1 MLENVKRDVVEFLKR
16 KEVDYALMINGV
28 WGSGKTY
35 FVQNSLQDEF
45 TATKFSPVYVSLN
58 GVGSFEEVAAQIVFG
73 TGWKVSKSAA
83 KSFLL
88 PFALRYLPEK
98 SVSAILS
105 ALQTVGEK
113 KAKGWLG
120 WLHTSK
126 DLSPKAHVL
135 IIDDLER
142 VPDVEKNLVPIM
154 GRVFDE
160 FISRGYHVV
169 FIGDETHIGF
179 SKFKEEK
186 EKYVRRTI
194 TFKPDVDAVVDAI
207 ASSFVGAAGRYAML
221 GCADL
226 KRFAVSCGISNI
238 RVIKR
243 IMDDFVTVSERV
255 NDQALIKKIA
265 HILMFRL
272 APIVAELA
280 AGRLK
285 ASDEE
290 SISELANIQVQR
302 YAEEYKRLFP
312 ETTSQEVVGEGASA
326 KKSYAQEFVE
336 RYDGKLSV
344 PWAYDQCIV
353 EYEIEG
359 SLDDKLLKQTV
370 CGWLPAMSDKYAVA
384 LNAIW
389 GHYSIEDSELAVNCS
404 IVEEGLKDGKYNAE
418 HVNLAC
424 ELLHY
429 FVTEGYIAIDCNG
442 LIQCAVQALRDRWAR
457 LPEDSINPMLLRE
470 RQGDFRQPIFDA
482 INEEQAR
489 RNRKSAEEDVAT
501 FLAALSNKER
511 ETAWIFLPRDR
522 TWRIF
527 DKIVDVDKCAAFC
540 ALNNWALCLVA
551 ENLKDAAVFVQPSSR
566 AAIERIVQEL
576 EGAIGNCDQS
586 KNTLRKTN
594 LVTLKERF
602 LAILERPEFLRAAKR
617 EITAEL
623 ANMEQCADN
632 PEEGIPS
639 KQDS

>member
-186 EKYVRRTI
+186 EKYLRRTI

-384 LNAIW
+384 LNTIL
-389 GHYSIEDSELAVNCS
+389 GHYSIEDSELAENYP
-404 IVEEGLKDGKYNAE
+404 IVEEGLKEGKYNAE

-424 ELLHY
+424 SLLYH
-429 FVTEGYIAIDCNG
+429 FNKSGWISIDYNVIVKDAVKG
-442 LIQCAVQALRDRWAR
+442 LAKRWKDVPA
-457 LPEDSINPMLLRE
+457 DYINPMLLYN
-470 RQGDFRQPIFDA
+470 RQEDFLKPIVDA
-482 INEEQAR
+482 IHEETALREQ
-489 RNRKSAEEDVAT
+489 KSAEADVSR
-501 FLAALSNKER
+501 FLEALSEKDK
-511 ETAWIFLPRDR
+511 ETAWRYFPQGNSWL
-522 TWRIF
+522 IF
-527 DKIVDVDKCAAFC
+527 DKIVKVGKCREFC
-540 ALNNWALCLVA
+540 SISNWALSLVA
-551 ENLKDAAVFVQPSSR
+551 ANLKDGGVFVRPSSR
-566 AAIERIVQEL
+566 DAIEQIVKCL
-576 EGAIGNCDQS
+576 D
-586 KNTLRKTN
+586 
-594 LVTLKERF
+594 
-602 LAILERPEFLRAAKR
+602 LAIESCDKRKPIRKGALNKVKGCFASILNGPEFGR
-617 EITAEL
+617 
-623 ANMEQCADN
+623 
-632 PEEGIPS
+632 PS
-639 KQDS
+639 VAQSS